1 MVSSGEDE
9 EIEGKILV
17 TSVVGL
23 ILVFLDFVKKMKPR
37 RDANKAHTVCSSKHS
52 LTSYPFHINIFEE
65 ETIEQWLQT
74 LANEPVEI
82 PSHEELHFT

>member
-37 RDANKAHTVCSSKHS
+37 RDANKAHT
-52 LTSYPFHINIFEE
+52 
-65 ETIEQWLQT
+65 
-74 LANEPVEI
+74 
-82 PSHEELHFT
+82 